1 MGAGNSSL
9 AEDICSDHILTNSL
23 QKLEQLFFPVGEY
36 LGSAQSPNK
45 SHVTSE
51 ALKKFLVLKLK
62 KKKKA
67 FNQRKSILFVW
78 EGPCCHL
85 GMRGRKWN

>member
-36 LGSAQSPNK
+36 LRSAQSPNK

-62 KKKKA
+62 KKKKLLIKENP
-67 FNQRKSILFVW
+67 FSSCGKGLVVT
-78 EGPCCHL
+78 
-85 GMRGRKWN
+85 